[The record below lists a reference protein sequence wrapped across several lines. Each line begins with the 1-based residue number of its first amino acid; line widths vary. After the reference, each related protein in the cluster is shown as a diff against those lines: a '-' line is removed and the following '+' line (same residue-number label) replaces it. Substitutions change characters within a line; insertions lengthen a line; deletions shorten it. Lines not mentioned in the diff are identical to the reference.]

1 MNMPYTEEEI
11 NRGDFLHDE
20 RRDAK
25 MEEALREAL
34 TERAR
39 LERPTTN
46 EREVIKYAL
55 TFLLSNVS
63 ADPEVAGDMMDFM
76 PPYTIIEDEIL
87 SAIESYS

>member
-1 MNMPYTEEEI
+1 MNMTYTEEEL
-11 NRGDFLHDE
+11 NRGDFLRDQ

-25 MEEALREAL
+25 LEEALREAL
-34 TERAR
+34 T
-39 LERPTTN
+39 ERPTTN

-63 ADPEVAGDMMDFM
+63 ADPEVAEDMMDFM

>member
-1 MNMPYTEEEI
+1 MTYTEEEL
-11 NRGDFLHDE
+11 NRGDFLRDQ

-25 MEEALREAL
+25 LEEALREAL
-34 TERAR
+34 T
-39 LERPTTN
+39 ERPTTN

-63 ADPEVAGDMMDFM
+63 ADPEVAEDMMDFM